1 MEQKNLA
8 GWLKAIVI
16 GIGICGIYIYA
27 SVIPGYGE
35 MLVRQNPEFTYCYM
49 PWLIFLSCT
58 AIPVYIALH
67 FAWKIFANIGNDH
80 SFCEVNAKYLKWISW
95 LAGGDAAYFFLGNI
109 ILTFLNMNH
118 PGVIL
123 YSLIVV
129 FAGVAVSVASAAL
142 SHLVLKAALLQEESD
157 LTV

>member
-1 MEQKNLA
+1 MEQKKLA

-35 MLVRQNPEFTYCYM
+35 MLVR
-49 PWLIFLSCT
+49 LSCT